1 MPAINVAEFPAFL
14 RAYRWTN
21 VNHASRGYP
30 GDTFP
35 DFPWI
40 QSLEGRGVRI
50 VAKGVITACP
60 TDYLREILAW
70 GAGKNDPGMKF
81 EAGLGNV
88 SLIVILQQV
97 VASLEQPLAAIDAA
111 LKIPGFGL
119 TYASKLL
126 RFFDPGRYGSLD
138 RRIRLALLKAD
149 LLPKIHDSYKS
160 SMIEGYVKFQTLCES
175 LVFELESKGICRPEC
190 NLPSAASAT
199 GWRIADVEMVLFT
212 WADRGLQTEKGN
224 QFETVN
230 PDI

>member
-1 MPAINVAEFPAFL
+1 MPAINVAEFPTFL

-50 VAKGVITACP
+50 AAKGVITTCP

-70 GAGKNDPGMKF
+70 GAGTNDPRMKF

-88 SLIVILQQV
+88 SLIAIIQQV
-97 VASLEQPLAAIDAA
+97 VAHIHQPRAAIEAA
-111 LKIPGFGL
+111 LQIPGFGL

-126 RFFDPGRYGSLD
+126 RFFDPTLHGSLD
-138 RRIRLALLKAD
+138 GRIRAALLKAD
-149 LLPKIHDSYKS
+149 KLPKIHDSYAS
-160 SMIEGYVKFQTLCES
+160 SMIDGYVRFHAICEGLIS
-175 LVFELESKGICRPEC
+175 ELEAQSICRPEC
-190 NLPSAASAT
+190 SMPFAPSAT
-199 GWRIADVEMVLFT
+199 GWRIADVEMALFA
-212 WADRGLQTEKGN
+212 WAAKKELRS
-224 QFETVN
+224 
-230 PDI
+230 

>member
-1 MPAINVAEFPAFL
+1 MSVINVAEFPAFL
-14 RAYRWTN
+14 RAYSWSN
-21 VNHASRGYP
+21 LNHASRGYP

-35 DFPWI
+35 DFQWLL
-40 QSLEGRGVRI
+40 SLEKRGVRI
-50 VAKGVITACP
+50 TQRVITSSP
-60 TDYLREILAW
+60 TDYVREILAW

-88 SLIVILQQV
+88 SLIVIIQQI
-97 VASLEQPLAAIDAA
+97 VANLEHPLAAIDAA

-149 LLPKIHDSYKS
+149 LLPKIHDSYTS

-175 LVFELESKGICRPEC
+175 LVFELESKGICRPKC
-190 NLPSAASAT
+190 NLPSAATAT
-199 GWRIADVEMVLFT
+199 GWRIADVEMALFT
-212 WADRGLQTEKGN
+212 WADRGLQTDKGN